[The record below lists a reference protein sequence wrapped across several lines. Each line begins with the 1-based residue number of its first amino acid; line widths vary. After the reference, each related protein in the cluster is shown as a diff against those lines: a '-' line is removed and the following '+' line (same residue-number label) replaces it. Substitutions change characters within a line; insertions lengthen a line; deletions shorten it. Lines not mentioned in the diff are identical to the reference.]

1 MCFTIFW
8 YFILGMTFS
17 LYLNPILTS
26 LVEVAMAY
34 LELIKGKIS
43 LKLSTINT
51 EIQKATDIEDDHR
64 VIGFAI
70 PSENDYEE
78 DEE

>member
-8 YFILGMTFS
+8 YFILGMIFS

-26 LVEVAMAY
+26 LVEVVMAY

-43 LKLSTINT
+43 LKLSAINT
-51 EIQKATDIEDDHR
+51 EVQKAADIEGHLQ

-70 PSENDYEE
+70 PTENDYEE

>member
-1 MCFTIFW
+1 MI
-8 YFILGMTFS
+8 FS

-26 LVEVAMAY
+26 LVEVVMAY

-43 LKLSTINT
+43 LKLSAINT
-51 EIQKATDIEDDHR
+51 EVQKAADIEDDLQ

>member
-1 MCFTIFW
+1 
-8 YFILGMTFS
+8 MTFS

-26 LVEVAMAY
+26 LVEVVMAY

-51 EIQKATDIEDDHR
+51 EIQKATDVEDDCR

-70 PSENDYEE
+70 PNENDYEE